1 MVPVAK
7 PVFWCKYYLLPFFV
21 STHVPQHWA
30 TSTGSCPFA
39 IWDKTIVK
47 SVSTVLTLRC
57 WYLYV
62 TSVACIAYPKYKLVL
77 SFFCLF
83 FFPFGTSLNLIFIWL
98 LISGGLDFSL
108 PTTISTRIVYL
119 MHRRWYFLFIYHS
132 LLSLLLLCCLCR
144 YFFKI
149 FFSSY

>member
-83 FFPFGTSLNLIFIWL
+83 FFSFWNLLKFNLHMIADIWRSWFFPSHHHQHQNCISDAPTMIFSFYLPFSPFTVAVVL
-98 LISGGLDFSL
+98 LMPL
-108 PTTISTRIVYL
+108 
-119 MHRRWYFLFIYHS
+119 
-132 LLSLLLLCCLCR
+132 
-144 YFFKI
+144 FFKI
-149 FFSSY
+149 FFF